1 MRFSPSSLAQYKL
14 CPRRWAYRKLAKLPE
29 KEKKGTSLGT
39 EVHRALE
46 LYGKRES
53 LAGISPEAIR
63 CAQPGLKLIQREH
76 EQGLDSE
83 EEYAFDFDFEGNTY
97 NGKID
102 RLVLDTGRTLVRDW
116 KTLRSLSYALT
127 EDELL
132 DDEQGVIYAHAAYE
146 LGAERV
152 TDQWVYLCTQKPE
165 MRIVQVEQPKDRV
178 VRRLTVINEQ
188 ANEMKK
194 LASEL
199 APGEFS
205 ANIGACHSYGQLC
218 SYHMANGGPCNPF
231 GEVEICSMTSL
242 ADRIKAK
249 KLTPEML
256 GMEEKPSEPLQTL
269 VPDVSTS
276 EPASAVNLIPP
287 TTVVSQPKLSPA
299 KVLDIVNTAVE
310 EGVLSKEQAQNI
322 VEPEGA
328 QVLDS
333 KGAVLAEVKETKKR
347 GRPAGTATEAAKTD
361 LQSLVTLAVTTLKNA
376 ELGKVLITAD
386 GFSVSVEK

>member
-269 VPDVSTS
+269 VPETVAAPAE

-287 TTVVSQPKLSPA
+287 MTVVAQPKTTPA
-299 KVLDIVNTAVE
+299 AAVETVAAIVE
-310 EGVLSKEQAQNI
+310 EGVLDVAT
-322 VEPEGA
+322 GA
-328 QVLDS
+328 QVLDA
-333 KGAVLAEVKETKKR
+333 KGTVLAEVKETKKR
-347 GRPAGTATEAAKTD
+347 GRPAVTTNEAKTE
-361 LQSLVTLAVTTLKNA
+361 SLVTLAVTTLKNA
-376 ELGKVLITAD
+376 ELGKVLITVD